1 MQHIFGLCKE
11 DADNVMAALIEE
23 NSLVNLRTQL
33 MDKYNSYF
41 EMWRSLTFVQAMLAA
56 IGLFLTLITWEATFK
71 KAFRDPNSTDFQAKE
86 IYVRLNNFM
95 TVFVILT
102 TGIAI
107 LVCYH
112 KYRCRLIWQ
121 EYKHSMVFYKTLVW
135 KQVELGLM
143 DADDLTENFTLK

>member
-1 MQHIFGLCKE
+1 
-11 DADNVMAALIEE
+11 
-23 NSLVNLRTQL
+23 
-33 MDKYNSYF
+33 
-41 EMWRSLTFVQAMLAA
+41 MLAA

-143 DADDLTENFTLK
+143 DADDLTENFTLKKVGMLSVLTDWQFLCEVFMLLLIPYPI